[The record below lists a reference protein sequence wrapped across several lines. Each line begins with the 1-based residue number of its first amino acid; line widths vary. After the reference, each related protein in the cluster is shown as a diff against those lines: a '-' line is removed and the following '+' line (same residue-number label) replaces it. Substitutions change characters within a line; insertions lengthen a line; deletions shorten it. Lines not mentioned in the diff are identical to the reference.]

1 MINKTNNEIYNFVS
15 NIKTKKSHE
24 NLLKYMNNSFY
35 SSIKLLISISSTFS
49 IYWKVVL
56 PFIVSL
62 GALLI
67 LASIEPLAQ
76 EFRNII
82 NVSYVAIIEFTLIA
96 ITFVYIM
103 SSKKYFISCM
113 KNILKTQI
121 FK

>member
-113 KNILKTQI
+113 KNILI
-121 FK
+121 LN